1 MLAMHEN
8 ALVDALQSRP
18 EIKSRVRSV
27 GTLPR
32 LFGKELLAR
41 YVADA
46 PAIYV
51 VPGRI
56 TFADDTATLAF
67 TVAGVV
73 RNVAGTA
80 QARKGDQV
88 DIGCDHLLVMV
99 LRAINAKRLG
109 ACSWAAVAAEM
120 ADDEVFDSAGLSV
133 IEMRFVGTG
142 ISVDSEFADEQ
153 LAMLDD
159 FFRFH
164 GDFDLA
170 PHAPDAARQGWLATP
185 PNTTDASPDITL
197 DVQLPGAST

>member
-1 MLAMHEN
+1 MLALHEN
-8 ALVDALQSRP
+8 ALVDALQNRP
-18 EIKSRVRSV
+18 DIKNRVRTV

-46 PAIYV
+46 PALYV
-51 VPGRI
+51 VPGKI

-88 DIGCDHLLVMV
+88 DIGCDHLLIMV
-99 LRAINAKRLG
+99 LRAINARRLG
-109 ACSWAAVAAEM
+109 ECSWKAVAAEM

-133 IEMRFVGTG
+133 IEMRFVSGSIALG
-142 ISVDSEFADEQ
+142 GEFADEQ
-153 LAMLDD
+153 LEMLDN

-164 GDFDLA
+164 ADFDLP
-170 PHAPDAARQGWLATP
+170 PHDPDAARQGWLATP
-185 PNTTDASPDITL
+185 PDTTGASPDMTL

>member
-1 MLAMHEN
+1 MLAVHEN
-8 ALVDALQSRP
+8 ALVNALNSRP
-18 EIKSRVRSV
+18 DIKSRVRTV

-32 LFGKELLAR
+32 LFGKELLSR

-51 VPGRI
+51 VPGKI

-99 LRAINAKRLG
+99 LRAINAKHLG
-109 ACSWAAVAAEM
+109 QCSWKAVAAEM
-120 ADDEVFDSAGLSV
+120 ADDELFDSAGLSV
-133 IEMRFVGTG
+133 IEMRFVSGEIAIG
-142 ISVDSEFADEQ
+142 SEFSDEQ

-159 FFRFH
+159 FYRFH

-170 PHAPDAARQGWLATP
+170 PHATDEARAGWLATP
-185 PNTTDASPDITL
+185 PNTTGDTPDMTL